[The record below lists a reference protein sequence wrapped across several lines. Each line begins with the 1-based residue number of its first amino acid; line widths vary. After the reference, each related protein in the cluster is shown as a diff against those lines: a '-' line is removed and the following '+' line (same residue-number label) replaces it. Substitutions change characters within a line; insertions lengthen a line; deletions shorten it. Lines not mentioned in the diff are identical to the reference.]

1 MELTHAKLRGRIIEK
16 FGSYRAFARAIGKSE
31 QTVNTK
37 LSGKSG
43 FSDENIIE
51 WSNALDIALEEV
63 GAFFL
68 TEKLSKC

>member
-16 FGSYRAFARAIGKSE
+16 FGSYRAFAKAINKSE

-43 FSDENIIE
+43 FSEDNIIE
-51 WSNALDIALEEV
+51 WSNALDIGPEEV
-63 GAFFL
+63 GAFYF
-68 TEKLSKC
+68 TEKLSKG